1 MKRLF
6 ALALCVAALGFV
18 VVPTSKA
25 QGFSISFGNGGYCYP
40 QSYGYGNYYGQGY
53 GYRPGCY
60 GSGYGYGGGYYNPYY
75 SGYPQQV
82 YYSTGNPYGYRRS
95 YYRVRGNRYAY
106 RDRRRHY
113 RRDW

>member
-1 MKRLF
+1 M
-6 ALALCVAALGFV
+6 
-18 VVPTSKA
+18 VPTSKA

-40 QSYGYGNYYGQGY
+40 QSYGYGNYYG
-53 GYRPGCY
+53 R
-60 GSGYGYGGGYYNPYY
+60 GYGYGGGYYNPYY

-82 YYSTGNPYGYRRS
+82 YYSSGNPYGYRRS
-95 YYRVRGNRYAY
+95 YYRARGNRYAY